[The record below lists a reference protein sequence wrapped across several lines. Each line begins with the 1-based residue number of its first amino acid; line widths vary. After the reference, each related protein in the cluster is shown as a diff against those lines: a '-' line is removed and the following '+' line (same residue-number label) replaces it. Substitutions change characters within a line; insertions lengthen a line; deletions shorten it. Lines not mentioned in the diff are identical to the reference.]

1 MLIMEY
7 TLICIS
13 ILLVFMVISLFIKLD
28 RLEGRMKAMQY
39 KLDRLVKQSDIPENP
54 INDDLRQLIKEG
66 KDVKAV
72 KKARETLG
80 LSLVEGK
87 QYIDKLKMED
97 T

>member
-1 MLIMEY
+1 MEY

-87 QYIDKLKMED
+87 KYIDKLKMED

>member
-1 MLIMEY
+1 
-7 TLICIS
+7 
-13 ILLVFMVISLFIKLD
+13 MVISLFIKLD

>member
-1 MLIMEY
+1 MEY

>member
-1 MLIMEY
+1 MEY

-66 KDVKAV
+66 KYVKAV